1 MAAQSGTHDV
11 VVETESAVVAEPGRF
26 PSLPPIVTVHAY
38 DHVYRLLR
46 HSIVSRSMTAGTRA
60 VEAALAE
67 QLHVSRTPVRD
78 ALRRLEGDGL
88 LVRRNGGLEVVDIST
103 QAIDDIFRVRGELDR
118 LAARLAC
125 ERGEEAEWKE
135 LRALVEGLTPAIERF
150 GIASYEFNQAHEAL
164 HAKIYQIAFAPIVA
178 RMLSDRLL
186 GLVDIAEELS
196 YNDGGPDEPVVAQHI
211 ELVDALAG
219 GNVERAMAAADRHCR
234 EAEDAARFSSD
245 RRTSERR
252 DGS

>member
-1 MAAQSGTHDV
+1 VSP
-11 VVETESAVVAEPGRF
+11 ETGIEVNGEAGRF
-26 PSLPPIVTVHAY
+26 ASLPPIVTVHAY

-46 HSIVSRSMTAGTRA
+46 HSIVSRSMVPGTRA

-103 QAIDDIFRVRGELDR
+103 EEIDDIFRVRGELDR

-125 ERGEEAEWKE
+125 ERGVEADWRE
-135 LRALVEGLTPAIERF
+135 LRLLVDALAPAIGNF
-150 GIASYEFNQAHEAL
+150 GISSYEFSQAHEAV
-164 HAKIYQIAFAPIVA
+164 HAAIYRIAFAPIVA
-178 RMLSDRLL
+178 SMLSDRLL

-196 YNDGGPDEPVVAQHI
+196 YTADGPEEPVVAQHV
-211 ELVDALAG
+211 ELVDALSG

-234 EAEDAARFSSD
+234 EAEEAARAGAGY
-245 RRTSERR
+245 RAAAQREAR
-252 DGS
+252 